1 MKHTA
6 LFRAVLAAS
15 FALACVPA
23 CRSRSDAPDRAPA
36 DPAPVTGDVEVET
49 PPAPAP
55 TSGALSADLPPGA
68 ARPRFSPDGK
78 RITFHAGAEGQRQ
91 VYVIDASGSGLLQLT
106 SGPGDHRDPSFEP
119 DGARIVYAADLDG
132 PASAQGYDLHVVPVA
147 GGAPERVT
155 SMEGDELEPAIG
167 YMRYGFYA
175 VNTNHCSDTGV
186 SARQLDGYWKV
197 AFTRRGVAGAASE
210 EVWFASVQPA
220 GAAPIADADM
230 TGHLERDDLS
240 PHATHQGRVSAEG
253 KRCRSPYWSGDGLS
267 LVWLCDESSA
277 AGTAGATPGAGAAVF
292 DAEAGWDQ
300 SFEAALKAI
309 GGARGKPCEYDWED
323 GTENGKTW
331 RDSRCLDRLPRRYT
345 RYDGKPI
352 SAPDPD
358 LGAPTI
364 SANQIVL
371 LAENDGRLMHRARGD
386 AGAAWAPIEDIPA
399 GAHHAEWSPDGTR
412 IAYDVGPVDRS
423 TLAVLAT
430 DFYLQSVRNLRM
442 FPEWTGE
449 RSQHL
454 ADNHFVARPGKEKE
468 FHVLYEKLR
477 YQRRPQFVT
486 ADAALQV
493 FRDEYQAILRQAETR
508 GAEDL
513 RLLSKAMMDA
523 YTAAWQDSK
532 SETDRWYAAYFATAW
547 VPLEAMSQVPMPNM
561 DELMYGDPDSKAEAR
576 KLQGPPI
583 DRLSVALPAVY
594 AALPAV
600 DAALRPVVE
609 MRVSA
614 MLEHA
619 GPGELAVPG
628 RARPARID
636 WTQFRP
642 RGAYAENE
650 LAAYFLAMSWYAA
663 APLPFDASLATL
675 LERMEQARAGDATAL
690 ELWKRVDTLVGAFMG
705 RPVDVTPEHLQT
717 TRSQDAA
724 AFAAFDPTAMRKR
737 LEKLRGPVPVRD
749 LEAAEAGGGKD
760 MALKVTL
767 FPKRLGLDTTFFRAL
782 THPDVPMRGMPSAVD
797 VMAVLGAPRA
807 RVHALAQVSE
817 DEAMAAA
824 YGAAL
829 DKLVGAHAGGLA
841 ATDIYHAWLAV
852 LVTLARSHDVPAH
865 LLFAQNDAWRDRLL
879 TSALGGYV
887 QLKHSAVLYNVQ
899 DMSAECD
906 SDLPIYVL
914 VEQPLLPTPQGFVDP
929 MPAFFDS
936 LAALAERVYRELH
949 GSPTGPEVQYWYEK
963 SVADPDDEE
972 AQAAPLNARKFA
984 RDLAWLARKE
994 VDGKPLTEVE
1004 YRWIDRVGGRLEALY
1019 LGMEKAGHS
1028 VPTTPETRNQ
1038 RGLAIV
1044 TDIHSNVTRQ
1054 QALQIGIGRLLD
1066 LWVVVPGQV
1075 GQRMTQGGMFSFY
1088 EFAQP
1093 MSRRMT
1099 DAEWHRRLQA
1109 GKAPPLPAWTASF
1122 VASPP

>member
-1 MKHTA
+1 MKRTA
-6 LFRAVLAAS
+6 LVTAALAAS

-23 CRSRSDAPDRAPA
+23 CRSRRDAPARAPA
-36 DPAPVTGDVEVET
+36 DAAPVTADVDPPPAPVPV
-49 PPAPAP
+49 
-55 TSGALSADLPPGA
+55 SGALGVDLPPGA

-91 VYVIDASGSGLLQLT
+91 VYVIDASGSGLVQLT
-106 SGPGDHRDPSFEP
+106 SGPGDHRDPGFEP

-132 PASAQGYDLHVVPVA
+132 PAPAQGYDLYLVPVQ

-155 SMEGDELEPAIG
+155 SMEGDELEPAAG
-167 YMRYGFYA
+167 AMRYGFYA
-175 VNTNHCSDTGV
+175 VNTDHCSDTGA

-197 AFTRRGVAGAASE
+197 AFTRRGAAGSGDGSE
-210 EVWFASVQPA
+210 EVWFASVRPA
-220 GAAPIADADM
+220 GAAPIADAMM

-240 PHATHQGRVSAEG
+240 PHATHQGRISAEG

-267 LVWLCDESSA
+267 LVWLCDEAPA
-277 AGTAGATPGAGAAVF
+277 ARTARETPGPGAAVF

-309 GGARGKPCEYDWED
+309 GGARGTPCEYDWED
-323 GTENGKTW
+323 GAANGKTW
-331 RDSRCLDRLPRRYT
+331 RDSRCLERLPRRYT

-364 SANQIVL
+364 SANQTVL

-386 AGAAWAPIEDIPA
+386 AGAEWAPIEDVPA
-399 GAHHAEWSPDGTR
+399 GVHHAEWSPDGTR
-412 IAYDVGPVDRS
+412 IAYDVGPAGRS

-430 DFYLQSVRNLRM
+430 DFYLQSVRNLRA

-454 ADNHFVARPGKEKE
+454 AENHFVARPGTEKE

-477 YQRRPQFVT
+477 YRRRPQFVT

-493 FRDEYQAILRQAETR
+493 FRDEYQAILRQAEAR
-508 GAEDL
+508 AAESL
-513 RLLSKAMMDA
+513 RQLSKVMMDA

-547 VPLEAMSQVPMPNM
+547 VPLEAMSQVPMPDM
-561 DELMYGDPDSKAEAR
+561 EALMYGDDDDKAEVR

-583 DRLSVALPAVY
+583 DRLTAALPAVY
-594 AALPAV
+594 AALPTV
-600 DAALRPVVE
+600 DAALRPEVE
-609 MRVSA
+609 ARVRA
-614 MLEHA
+614 MLDHA
-619 GPGELAVPG
+619 GPGDLAVPG

-675 LERMEQARAGDATAL
+675 LKRMEQVSAGDATAL
-690 ELWKRVDTLVGAFMG
+690 ALWKRVDTLVGAFMG
-705 RPVDVTPEHLQT
+705 RPVDATPEHLQT
-717 TRSQDAA
+717 AREKDAA
-724 AFAAFDPTAMRKR
+724 AFAAFDPTAMRKLLLR
-737 LEKLRGPVPVRD
+737 LRGPVPVRD
-749 LEAAEAGGGKD
+749 LEAAEAGGGAD
-760 MALKVTL
+760 MALEVTL

-782 THPDVPMRGMPSAVD
+782 THPEVPMRGMPSALD
-797 VMAVLGAPRA
+797 VMATLGVPRA
-807 RVHALAQVSE
+807 RVHALARLAA

-824 YGAAL
+824 YRAAL
-829 DKLVGAHAGGLA
+829 DELVGAHAGGLA

-852 LVTLARSHDVPAH
+852 LVTLARGHDVPVSLA
-865 LLFAQNDAWRDRLL
+865 FARNDAWRDRLL

-887 QLKHSAVLYNVQ
+887 ALKHSAVLYNMQ

-929 MPAFFDS
+929 MPAFFDG

-949 GSPTGPEVQYWYEK
+949 DPPSGPEVQYWSER
-963 SVADPDDEE
+963 SIEDLDDEE
-972 AQAAPLNARKFA
+972 ADAAQLNARSFA

-994 VDGKPLTEVE
+994 VAGKPLTEAE
-1004 YRWIDRVGGRLEALY
+1004 YRWIDRIGGRLEALF
-1019 LGMEKAGHS
+1019 LGMERLGHS

-1038 RGLAIV
+1038 RGIAIV

-1088 EFAQP
+1088 EFTQP

-1099 DAEWHRRLQA
+1099 DAEWHRRVQA